1 MSFEA
6 TELFSLFEAGQ
17 AFRRRGDTEEKRK
30 RYDWLPWEAGKHAVW
45 KSPGE
50 MFAVQK
56 R

>member
-30 RYDWLPWEAGKHAVW
+30 RYDWLPWEAFKHAVW